1 MYSPKSFIS
10 RNKLPALAFFGKARR
25 GGARTIEPFFQGL
38 PMLHSVFVLFTAA
51 HWRRPRL
58 WVLAWGV
65 YVCTALVA
73 AACLQPPDPALVCAA
88 VRA

>member
-1 MYSPKSFIS
+1 
-10 RNKLPALAFFGKARR
+10 
-25 GGARTIEPFFQGL
+25 
-38 PMLHSVFVLFTAA
+38 MLHSVFVLFTAA